1 MYRLQQDKTLT
12 SEMLVKYIQHN
23 GSSEARKAKLKDYYN
38 CKHAILGRTMRDAA
52 KPNNKIVNSYAN
64 YITDMYVGYFLGIPV
79 SYNSEEQEH
88 LEALTAIFN
97 YNDESAENS
106 ELAKDA
112 SVCGVAYELL
122 YIDSDGQVRFKKID
136 NVKAIPIFDD
146 TLESNLLYFI
156 RYYDDE
162 DIVTGNVTTTVEV
175 YSKTTRSL
183 YKLGNG
189 SVEFIGEEPHNF
201 KEVPIVIYQNNE
213 EEMGDFEPVIT
224 LIDAYDKLQS
234 DSVNDLEYFS
244 DAYLA
249 LYGMSGTEASDIAAM
264 KEQRVLLMETD
275 AKAEWLVKEINDSY
289 VENLKNRI
297 DDNIHKFSKCPSMTD
312 KEFSS
317 NASGVAMRFK
327 LMGMDNAANKKERAF
342 KKALQRRIELIA
354 EIQQMMGSTYDW
366 RSINITFKR
375 NIPQNLVET
384 AEVLTKVGYL
394 LSEETQVGL
403 LPLDIDY
410 EAEKTKKDAEAISG
424 YAFGYEVNS
433 NEPLAE
439 TNT

>member
-1 MYRLQQDKTLT
+1 MYRLGPDKPLT
-12 SEMLVKYIQHN
+12 AEMLVKYIQHN
-23 GSSEARKAKLKDYYN
+23 SESEAKKAKLKDYYRCRHN
-38 CKHAILGRTMRDAA
+38 ILGRTMRDIN

-64 YITDMYVGYFLGIPV
+64 YIIDMFVGYFLGEPV
-79 SYNSEEQEH
+79 SYNSEEQEQ
-88 LEALTAIFN
+88 LQKLTEIFN
-97 YNDESAENS
+97 YNDEAAENS

-112 SVCGVAYELL
+112 SICGVAYELL
-122 YIDSDGQVRFKKID
+122 YVDRNGQVRFKKID

-146 TLESNLLYFI
+146 TLESDLLYFI

-162 DIVTGNVTTTVEV
+162 DIVTGNVITTVEV
-175 YSKTTRSL
+175 YSKTTRSFYRL
-183 YKLGNG
+183 LSGT
-189 SVEFIGEEPHNF
+189 VEFIGEEPHNF
-201 KEVPIVIYQNNE
+201 NEVPIVIYYNNE
-213 EEMGDFEPVIT
+213 EEIGDFEPVLT

-275 AKAEWLVKEINDSY
+275 AKAEWLIKEINDSY

-297 DDNIHKFSKCPSMTD
+297 DDNIHKFSKCPAMTD
-312 KEFSS
+312 KEFAS

-342 KKALQRRIELIA
+342 KKALQRRIELIS
-354 EIQQMMGSTYDW
+354 EIQYMLGTNYDW
-366 RSINITFKR
+366 RAINITFKR
-375 NIPQNLVET
+375 NIPQNLIET
-384 AEVLTKVGYL
+384 ADVLTKIGHL

-410 EAEKTKKDAEAISG
+410 EAEKKKKSDEVVAG
-424 YAFGYEVNS
+424 YAYDYEVKD
-433 NEPLAE
+433 NELLAE
-439 TNT
+439 TDS

>member
-1 MYRLQQDKTLT
+1 M
-12 SEMLVKYIQHN
+12 
-23 GSSEARKAKLKDYYN
+23 
-38 CKHAILGRTMRDAA
+38 
-52 KPNNKIVNSYAN
+52 
-64 YITDMYVGYFLGIPV
+64 
-79 SYNSEEQEH
+79 
-88 LEALTAIFN
+88 
-97 YNDESAENS
+97 
-106 ELAKDA
+106 AKDA

-175 YSKTTRSL
+175 YSKTARSL

-384 AEVLTKVGYL
+384 AEVLTKIGHL

-433 NEPLAE
+433 NEPMAE